1 MKVEGGTLQMAST
14 LTSVNNFMEL
24 IQGEVITWRSLALVV
39 TTLVL
44 VAIFHNVCSLI
55 MYFWWTPRRLRGIME
70 KQGWKGRKMF
80 HILAINMH
88 EIRKFCDEKLLKDL
102 AIQNF
107 DIGSQILLQYALY
120 SQKYGNPT
128 TPCYP

>member
-1 MKVEGGTLQMAST
+1 
-14 LTSVNNFMEL
+14 MEL
-24 IQGEVITWRSLALVV
+24 IQGQVITWRSLALVV

-55 MYFWWTPRRLRGIME
+55 MYFWWTPRRLRCIME
-70 KQGWKGRKMF
+70 KQGWKGPKTF
-80 HILAINMH
+80 HILAGNMQ
-88 EIRKFCDEKLLKDL
+88 EIRKFRDEELLKDL
-102 AIQNF
+102 AIRNF
-107 DIGSQILLQYALY
+107 DIESRILPQYALY

>member
-14 LTSVNNFMEL
+14 LTSINNFMEL
-24 IQGEVITWRSLALVV
+24 IQGQVITWRSLALVV

-55 MYFWWTPRRLRGIME
+55 MYFWWTPRRLRCIME
-70 KQGWKGRKMF
+70 KQGWKGPKTF
-80 HILAINMH
+80 HILAGNMQ
-88 EIRKFCDEKLLKDL
+88 EIRKFRDEELLKDL
-102 AIQNF
+102 AIRNF
-107 DIGSQILLQYALY
+107 DIESRILPQYALY